1 MTQSF
6 IPLWCIVVLAWL
18 LLKTRM
24 AHRKTLE
31 TILEIVVAWAVLF
44 TVAFFIPQITWP
56 WNLRIGI
63 IVTAALAIFSVVYFC
78 LSGEEASSTQ
88 VEVKLPETTRALQ
101 LVPGGDELL
110 VELERVD
117 VSCGRI
123 VQSLGASGQ
132 DVKPLIIELS
142 HLCFTLVQLSGKY
155 TGQWPLSLD
164 NRVTMVTDQL
174 GKAGS
179 ALSGGGLEHTRMH
192 IDGAA
197 QSARALITYLKSE
210 QPPSS

>member
-1 MTQSF
+1 MVHRQT
-6 IPLWCIVVLAWL
+6 LDAGLAIVVG
-18 LLKTRM
+18 
-24 AHRKTLE
+24 
-31 TILEIVVAWAVLF
+31 WAVLF
-44 TVAFFIPQITWP
+44 TVPFFIPQVAWP

-63 IVTAALAIFSVVYFC
+63 IVTAASAIFSVVYFC
-78 LSGEEASSTQ
+78 LSGEQ
-88 VEVKLPETTRALQ
+88 VEVKSPETTRALR

-117 VSCGRI
+117 VGCGRI
-123 VQSLGASGQ
+123 ARSLGMSGQ
-132 DVKPLIIELS
+132 DVNTQIRDLGQLR
-142 HLCFTLVQLSGKY
+142 FTLVEIEGKY
-155 TGQWPLSLD
+155 TGIWPLSLD
-164 NRVTMVTDQL
+164 NKVTMVADQL

-179 ALSGGGLEHTRMH
+179 ALSGGGLEHARMH